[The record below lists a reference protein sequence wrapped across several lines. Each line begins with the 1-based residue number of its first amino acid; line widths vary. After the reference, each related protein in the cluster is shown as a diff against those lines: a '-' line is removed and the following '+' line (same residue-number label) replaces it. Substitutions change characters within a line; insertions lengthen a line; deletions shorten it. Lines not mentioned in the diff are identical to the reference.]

1 MPRSPSGSRSRSR
14 SPQRRRRSPSRRRSR
29 SRRRSPV
36 RRRSPSPPPRR
47 PARSRSRSPPRKR
60 SRSRSPPRKRSRSK
74 SEKSTKAPAKPTSNA
89 AADGDD
95 EPFEMKWEIVDGVA
109 KLNGDKSYR
118 AELMVPRPQG
128 RMGMRAGT
136 ISIRGPS
143 RLVKYLAASNEDAIS
158 VHIVCRNVYL
168 RVETKYST
176 MAVAFICRQGLTV
189 KRSMMG
195 RARWKPPS
203 ATEQVTV
210 LAIVE
215 RMPSF
220 QSSLHCVTGSKAEKY
235 ASVVRDG
242 GMTARIKNVT
252 EVGLRSMASLIK
264 GVPQLMSPCGP
275 HELLTHFVPLYL
287 VLHLPCVNAENGTP
301 VEFSRYVA
309 SKPSPRLLSLA
320 AAEALASTAHGRDVE
335 AEGDNDTKPIEAEK
349 DDETKPIEA
358 EKDEAPTFG
367 VSLLCIAVQFIRCTS
382 RMLGAMVTPLLG
394 CPRYKWRP
402 WYGMPGLET
411 VNSALPDV
419 QTLRRWLNAAQDE
432 VQARFPKW
440 QRAEVLPQAWE
451 VVSREEVK
459 LRGRDAWILCLCVLM
474 GALFCAELLHF
485 LLNRM
490 ALKFA
495 RRYNMLPEYQPL
507 KVRASDMENHDI
519 GRARFTWFV
528 VLFVCHSIFLF
539 VLTGYALDNGLILG
553 SFGFAFEVIAIWF
566 VEVLVMEVMS
576 WAVASIVA
584 TSQGLLLPHPAPKIL
599 KSIMPGIGSK
609 ADHAKDFTIAA
620 ICYAKGFCANHG
632 RMHHTAGVCLGYL
645 TLFFIFFAVPFLVS
659 TAERRR
665 EVAGDFLS
673 ALATKGQAPKEEEPE
688 TQDLA
693 EPFSQL
699 PNRDGFELFVDENEN
714 EGLRKQVR
722 GMAAMAHKL
731 LTYVNCMGLFLPE
744 SFKGKFM
751 PALTKML
758 MEQATEL
765 QYCHAMLQALPLA
778 VLAIVAALIFGGSPV
793 IIFSLVVG
801 VVKGLGIVVL
811 RKVVLPVLVED
822 YADAETLE
830 LFAWTMGVDAKP
842 FRHGAAAAHL
852 AANKGLVKVL
862 EALAEEGADMN
873 AKDKFGLRPAHWAA
887 RACQAESLRVLADS
901 GADIGLPEPDANGLT
916 ATHRAAEYG
925 DASSIYVLAK
935 SGVDLNAKDATEA
948 RE

>member
-1 MPRSPSGSRSRSR
+1 MAACW
-14 SPQRRRRSPSRRRSR
+14 PQRRC
-29 SRRRSPV
+29 
-36 RRRSPSPPPRR
+36 
-47 PARSRSRSPPRKR
+47 
-60 SRSRSPPRKRSRSK
+60 
-74 SEKSTKAPAKPTSNA
+74 NW
-89 AADGDD
+89 
-95 EPFEMKWEIVDGVA
+95 KW
-109 KLNGDKSYR
+109 
-118 AELMVPRPQG
+118 
-128 RMGMRAGT
+128 
-136 ISIRGPS
+136 
-143 RLVKYLAASNEDAIS
+143 
-158 VHIVCRNVYL
+158 
-168 RVETKYST
+168 
-176 MAVAFICRQGLTV
+176 
-189 KRSMMG
+189 
-195 RARWKPPS
+195 
-203 ATEQVTV
+203 TV
-210 LAIVE
+210 L
-215 RMPSF
+215 
-220 QSSLHCVTGSKAEKY
+220 
-235 ASVVRDG
+235 
-242 GMTARIKNVT
+242 
-252 EVGLRSMASLIK
+252 
-264 GVPQLMSPCGP
+264 
-275 HELLTHFVPLYL
+275 
-287 VLHLPCVNAENGTP
+287 
-301 VEFSRYVA
+301 
-309 SKPSPRLLSLA
+309 LLSLA
-320 AAEALASTAHGRDVE
+320 AALLLICGFEAEVPAEREREFVSSAAITSPSGGSIEGLFALGGRSRSRRAK

-358 EKDEAPTFG
+358 EKDE
-367 VSLLCIAVQFIRCTS
+367 VVKEVWS
-382 RMLGAMVTPLLG
+382 VTPLLG

-507 KVRASDMENHDI
+507 KVRASDMESHDI

-528 VLFVCHSIFLF
+528 VLFVCHNIFLF
-539 VLTGYALDNGLILG
+539 VLTGYALENGLILG

-714 EGLRKQVR
+714 EGLRKQ
-722 GMAAMAHKL
+722 
-731 LTYVNCMGLFLPE
+731 
-744 SFKGKFM
+744 
-751 PALTKML
+751 
-758 MEQATEL
+758 
-765 QYCHAMLQALPLA
+765 
-778 VLAIVAALIFGGSPV
+778 
-793 IIFSLVVG
+793 
-801 VVKGLGIVVL
+801 
-811 RKVVLPVLVED
+811 
-822 YADAETLE
+822 
-830 LFAWTMGVDAKP
+830 
-842 FRHGAAAAHL
+842 
-852 AANKGLVKVL
+852 
-862 EALAEEGADMN
+862 
-873 AKDKFGLRPAHWAA
+873 
-887 RACQAESLRVLADS
+887 
-901 GADIGLPEPDANGLT
+901 
-916 ATHRAAEYG
+916 
-925 DASSIYVLAK
+925 
-935 SGVDLNAKDATEA
+935 
-948 RE
+948 